1 MASDYG
7 EDVGAEGHGFLGL
20 QIGLQMA
27 HIGKFINQKRAK
39 ANNAQGKEWEFTGK
53 EHLAQGGIS
62 QEKGEE
68 RQEEERERRGKQ
80 KKGGKRY
87 KGSFV

>member
-39 ANNAQGKEWEFTGK
+39 ANNAQGKEWERASSTGRNQSR
-53 EHLAQGGIS
+53 ERGREAGRA
-62 QEKGEE
+62 KGEE
-68 RQEEERERRGKQ
+68 RETEERREE
-80 KKGGKRY
+80 
-87 KGSFV
+87 V